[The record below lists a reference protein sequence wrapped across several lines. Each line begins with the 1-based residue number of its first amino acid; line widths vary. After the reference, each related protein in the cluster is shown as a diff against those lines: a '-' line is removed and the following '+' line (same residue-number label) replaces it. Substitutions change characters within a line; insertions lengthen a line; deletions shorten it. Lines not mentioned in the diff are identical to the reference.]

1 MNLRIDALLAIRTNP
16 MTPISH
22 LVQRGW
28 DVDFASCA
36 CDLAATLIRAG
47 EQLERIPADYRIWLV
62 DGFSS
67 GRPGQRG
74 G

>member
-1 MNLRIDALLAIRTNP
+1 MAGYLLVP
-16 MTPISH
+16 
-22 LVQRGW
+22 LLDGV
-28 DVDFASCA
+28 DVGPVIPLEPSQI